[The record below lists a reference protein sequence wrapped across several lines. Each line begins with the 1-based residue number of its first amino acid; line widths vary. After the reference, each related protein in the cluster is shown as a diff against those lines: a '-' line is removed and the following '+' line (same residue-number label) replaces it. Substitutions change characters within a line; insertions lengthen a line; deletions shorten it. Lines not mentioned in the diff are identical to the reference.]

1 MPLHPTQEQLRTILA
16 IQGRIASVV
25 GALAA
30 VTAGVAVLAA
40 EWNALTAL
48 AITAA
53 IGLLAGQAVWRR
65 FSTHRDL
72 TWSEGMVVVAAAYP
86 VMAALAAVPFLL
98 TGHAGGVGDAF
109 FEAMSGLTTTGL
121 SVLHDLDHLPTSIA
135 TWRQLLQLLGG
146 IVILIAALT
155 IFTPRTR
162 KASSLYL
169 GTTRHERSIPG
180 AVATFRDMVRIGIGW
195 GVVGGVALVV
205 ALAIAGM
212 PLSRIP
218 FHAMALFTSAFNTG
232 GFSVS
237 SASVAAY
244 HSVSLELVITILM
257 ITGAIAFPLHMLLW
271 RGHLRSFL
279 SHVDT
284 RSLAVVLIAAL
295 ATVMGGL
302 ARAGT
307 FTELEPLLRRGL
319 FQVVSALTTTGLTV
333 TEPRVLSSD
342 WGLVAPAGL
351 VLAMA
356 IGGMRRSVAGGIK
369 AERFGLLVKG
379 IVREIRRVLLPDH
392 AVVVE
397 TFRHKGRP
405 RILTDGHVRAAG
417 TVLLLYL
424 TTFLVGALVILYG
437 ADTFDLTEAMF
448 ESVSATSNV
457 GLSVGILGPAS
468 SALLKSVVILQMWIG
483 RLEFMAVFALVGFVF
498 SLPRIRDARSP
509 A

>member
-1 MPLHPTQEQLRTILA
+1 M
-16 IQGRIASVV
+16 
-25 GALAA
+25 
-30 VTAGVAVLAA
+30 
-40 EWNALTAL
+40 
-48 AITAA
+48 
-53 IGLLAGQAVWRR
+53 
-65 FSTHRDL
+65 
-72 TWSEGMVVVAAAYP
+72 
-86 VMAALAAVPFLL
+86 
-98 TGHAGGVGDAF
+98 
-109 FEAMSGLTTTGL
+109 
-121 SVLHDLDHLPTSIA
+121 HL
-135 TWRQLLQLLGG
+135 
-146 IVILIAALT
+146 
-155 IFTPRTR
+155 
-162 KASSLYL
+162 
-169 GTTRHERSIPG
+169 
-180 AVATFRDMVRIGIGW
+180 
-195 GVVGGVALVV
+195 
-205 ALAIAGM
+205 
-212 PLSRIP
+212 
-218 FHAMALFTSAFNTG
+218 
-232 GFSVS
+232 
-237 SASVAAY
+237 
-244 HSVSLELVITILM
+244 
-257 ITGAIAFPLHMLLW
+257 LLW
-271 RGHLRSFL
+271 RGQLRSFL

-284 RSLAVVLIAAL
+284 RTLTAVLVVSL

-307 FTELEPLLRRGL
+307 FTEFVPLFRRGL
-319 FQVVSALTTTGLTV
+319 FQVVSAMTTTGLTI

-437 ADTFDLTEAMF
+437 ADAFDLTEAMF
-448 ESVSATSNV
+448 ESVSASSNV

-468 SALLKSVVILQMWIG
+468 SGMLKAVIIIQMWVG

-509 A
+509 V